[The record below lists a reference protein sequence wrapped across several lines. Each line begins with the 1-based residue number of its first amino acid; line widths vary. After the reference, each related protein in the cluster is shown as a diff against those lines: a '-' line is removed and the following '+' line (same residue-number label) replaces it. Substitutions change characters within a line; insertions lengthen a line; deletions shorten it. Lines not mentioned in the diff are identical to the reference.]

1 MGVSFEGKTTIE
13 SGGDMSIAGGD
24 IIRPGWYEA
33 GWEAMAGLN
42 PAERENVARNLETAK
57 EEVKRRDMDALETT
71 LHMISLIA
79 PAVAQ
84 VIKTFLMK
92 G

>member
-1 MGVSFEGKTTIE
+1 MGVKFGDNTTIE
-13 SGGDMSIAGGD
+13 SGGDTIIAGGD
-24 IIRPGWYEA
+24 LLAPGWHEA
-33 GWEAMAGLN
+33 AMETMAGLN
-42 PAERENVARNLETAK
+42 PAERENVAQNLERAK
-57 EEVKRRDMDALETT
+57 GEARRRDRDALETT

-84 VIKTFLMK
+84 VLQQFLIK

>member
-1 MGVSFEGKTTIE
+1 MGVSFGGDTTIE
-13 SGGDMSIAGGD
+13 SGGDTTIVGGD
-24 IIRPGWYEA
+24 LLAPGWHDA
-33 GWEAMAGLN
+33 AMEAMAGLN
-42 PAERENVARNLETAK
+42 PAERENVAQSLETAK
-57 EEVKRRDMDALETT
+57 GEAERGDRDALETT

-84 VIKTFLMK
+84 VLSTFLMK